1 MGPHQAAVSILL
13 IHRRPHLSLARCA
26 GALEHVSDPATAGLG
41 ARFAL
46 RPRADAGLLLHHILY
61 VDAANSLSRCHYLCA
76 ALCGCLLVH
85 VPSSTYSAAATARRP
100 LTSSHHARSLL
111 DSSLRV
117 RSSYTIE
124 WQAHYIYIS
133 LGMGPHRTPVP
144 AIHTQRP
151 LELPEPSKLSDYCPA
166 PLQ

>member
-1 MGPHQAAVSILL
+1 MRAREAQHFWAPPSILL
-13 IHRRPHLSLARCA
+13 VHRRPHLGIPFLSLARCA

-124 WQAHYIYIS
+124 WQAHYIS
-133 LGMGPHRTPVP
+133 LGMGPHRPVP
-144 AIHTQRP
+144 AIHTHRH
-151 LELPEPSKLSDYCPA
+151 L
-166 PLQ
+166 